1 MLAFFLRSD
10 QNPQS
15 YPSSYLRKSMGLIVL
30 YLKPFANLKRE
41 FTSL

>member
-10 QNPQS
+10 HNSYS
-15 YPSSYLRKSMGLIVL
+15 YPSSYLLKSTGLIGL
-30 YLKPFANLKRE
+30 YLQPFANLKRE

>member
-1 MLAFFLRSD
+1 MLAFFLCSH
-10 QNPQS
+10 QHPQS
-15 YPSSYLRKSMGLIVL
+15 YPSSYLLKSMGLISL